1 MDSLLKFCICN
12 AGNGGKE
19 NRMVFVSNSKKFKNY
34 NPKWKILKFSN
45 S

>member
-19 NRMVFVSNSKKFKNY
+19 NRTVFVSNSKKFKTTTQNG
-34 NPKWKILKFSN
+34 KF
-45 S
+45 

>member
-19 NRMVFVSNSKKFKNY
+19 NRTVFVSNSKKFKIRPEMGNSE
-34 NPKWKILKFSN
+34 IL
-45 S
+45 